1 MAKYCSWC
9 GEPLEPGARYCAECG
24 ARVLESVRVTG
35 KGDSDPMRGLDIVGG
50 NPIPASKTT
59 KLDLGTLEALKL
71 RDSLPGDDEPT
82 HAKPSLASASA
93 AHFGGAKTTS
103 LEIPEVVEAPEII
116 AVPEVGDACG
126 PAADRGAS
134 GAFEKVSNHDAEARS
149 AATEQAGPA
158 DAADSFNADEE
169 VETEASSKA
178 SEVDVTDATDASES
192 EEACKSEEA
201 LADEAIE
208 VAEDDEPSDA
218 LRAEVAGGEVD
229 AETLKD
235 DATAEG
241 VVHGES
247 GDASGEQ
254 PACGTDSERDHAE
267 GEVDAEADAA
277 KVAEADAA
285 DPAEADAA
293 EPAEADA
300 SKPAPSSEGPSD
312 AAPKPAAVFDF
323 DDEHEAV
330 PVIPREAQAAAAKP
344 GPISFDGTDT
354 LVLPSD
360 AQPKHFGLD
369 RPDLRE
375 RKRKRIFIA
384 LCCVIAVLVI
394 AACVL
399 AYVRFGGQAGQE
411 SCPATGPKRS
421 SRPRRPPPRK
431 ARNPETKADD
441 DAAKASAEAEALAR
455 EQSTPT
461 EEQIFQTLSSEYS
474 ALDGYSNRIVSCVDD
489 FNSWYIARDMNKRQA
504 SQATAE
510 KVKSDLEAAK
520 AEIENLKVSNSSP
533 YAADVANL
541 IELYDCQIGRITSLT
556 DAWAVSVQYEV
567 PSEHQDEILAA
578 LSANYVSGNNPY
590 LERYDELYPSSKPV
604 LK

>member
-116 AVPEVGDACG
+116 AVPEVGDDCG
-126 PAADRGAS
+126 PAADCGAS
-134 GAFEKVSNHDAEARS
+134 GTFENVSDHDAEARS
-149 AATEQAGPA
+149 AAAEQAGSA
-158 DAADSFNADEE
+158 DAADASDTDGGIA
-169 VETEASSKA
+169 TEASS
-178 SEVDVTDATDASES
+178 EVPEADAADVLDASEAIGTEGANES
-192 EEACKSEEA
+192 EEG
-201 LADEAIE
+201 LADEA
-208 VAEDDEPSDA
+208 VVSSKNDDLSGAFDVEA
-218 LRAEVAGGEVD
+218 AGGEANAETPKVD
-229 AETLKD
+229 A
-235 DATAEG
+235 AAED
-241 VVHGES
+241 VEPAEAD
-247 GDASGEQ
+247 DASGEQ
-254 PACGTDSERDHAE
+254 TARGADSERDDAE
-267 GEVDAEADAA
+267 GEVSAED
-277 KVAEADAA
+277 
-285 DPAEADAA
+285 DAA
-293 EPAEADA
+293 EPAETDADVD
-300 SKPAPSSEGPSD
+300 SSESVPSGEELSD
-312 AAPKPAAVFDF
+312 ATPKPAAVFDF

-399 AYVRFGGQAGQE
+399 AYVRFGGQAGQDASQQQPQTQQE
-411 SCPATGPKRS
+411 APAAS
-421 SRPRRPPPRK
+421 SEENEK
-431 ARNPETKADD
+431 PETKADG

-520 AEIENLKVSNSSP
+520 AEIENLKVSSNSS
-533 YAADVANL
+533 YAADAANL

-578 LSANYVSGNNPY
+578 LSANYVGGNNPY

>member
-93 AHFGGAKTTS
+93 AHFCGAKTTS

-134 GAFEKVSNHDAEARS
+134 GTFEKVSDHGAEACS
-149 AATEQAGPA
+149 AATEQAGSA
-158 DAADSFNADEE
+158 DAADSFDADEE
-169 VETEASSKA
+169 VETEASSGV
-178 SEVDVTDATDASES
+178 SEIDAADATDVSES
-192 EEACKSEEA
+192 EEARKSEEA

-218 LRAEVAGGEVD
+218 LLAEVAGGEAD

-235 DATAEG
+235 DAAAEG
-241 VVHGES
+241 VEHGES
-247 GDASGEQ
+247 DDASGEQ

-267 GEVDAEADAA
+267 GEVD
-277 KVAEADAA
+277 V
-285 DPAEADAA
+285 EADAA
-293 EPAEADA
+293 EPAEVDA
-300 SKPAPSSEGPSD
+300 SKPAPSGEGPSD

-384 LCCVIAVLVI
+384 LCCVIAILVI

-399 AYVRFGGQAGQE
+399 AYVRFGGQAGQDASQQQSQTQQE
-411 SCPATGPKRS
+411 APAAS
-421 SRPRRPPPRK
+421 SEENEK
-431 ARNPETKADD
+431 PETKAGD

-533 YAADVANL
+533 YAADAANL

-578 LSANYVSGNNPY
+578 LSANYVGGNNPY

>member
-71 RDSLPGDDEPT
+71 RDNLPGDDEPT

-116 AVPEVGDACG
+116 AVPEVGGACG
-126 PAADRGAS
+126 LAADRDAS
-134 GAFEKVSNHDAEARS
+134 GTFENVSDHDAEARS
-149 AATEQAGPA
+149 AATGQAGSV
-158 DAADSFNADEE
+158 DAADSFDADEE
-169 VETEASSKA
+169 VETEASSEA
-178 SEVDVTDATDASES
+178 SEVDAADATDASES

-235 DATAEG
+235 DAATEG
-241 VVHGES
+241 VEHGES
-247 GDASGEQ
+247 DDASGEQ
-254 PACGTDSERDHAE
+254 PACDTDSERDHVE
-267 GEVDAEADAA
+267 GEVD
-277 KVAEADAA
+277 
-285 DPAEADAA
+285 AEADAA

-300 SKPAPSSEGPSD
+300 SKPAPSSEEPSD
-312 AAPKPAAVFDF
+312 AAPKPVAVFDF

-369 RPDLRE
+369 RPDLKA

-399 AYVRFGGQAGQE
+399 AYVRFGGQAGQDASQQQPQTQQE
-411 SCPATGPKRS
+411 APAAS
-421 SRPRRPPPRK
+421 SEGGEK
-431 ARNPETKADD
+431 PETKAGDD
-441 DAAKASAEAEALAR
+441 VAKASAEAEALAR

-510 KVKSDLEAAK
+510 RVKSDLEAAK
-520 AEIENLKVSNSSP
+520 AEIENLKVSSSSP
-533 YAADVANL
+533 YAADAANL

-578 LSANYVSGNNPY
+578 LSANYVGGNNPY

>member
-126 PAADRGAS
+126 PAADCGAS
-134 GAFEKVSNHDAEARS
+134 GAFEKVSDHDAEARF
-149 AATEQAGPA
+149 AATEQAGSA
-158 DAADSFNADEE
+158 AAADSFDADEA
-169 VETEASSKA
+169 VETEASSEA
-178 SEVDVTDATDASES
+178 SEVDATDATDASES

-218 LRAEVAGGEVD
+218 LRAEVAGGEAD

-235 DATAEG
+235 DVLTEG
-241 VVHGES
+241 VEPAES

-285 DPAEADAA
+285 

-300 SKPAPSSEGPSD
+300 SKPAPSSEEPSD
-312 AAPKPAAVFDF
+312 ATPKPAAVFDF

-369 RPDLRE
+369 RPDLKE
-375 RKRKRIFIA
+375 RKRKRILIA

-399 AYVRFGGQAGQE
+399 AYVRFGGQSGQE
-411 SCPATGPKRS
+411 SAQQQVQTQQQTPAAS
-421 SRPRRPPPRK
+421 SEENEK
-431 ARNPETKADD
+431 PETKAGD

-533 YAADVANL
+533 YAADAANL

-578 LSANYVSGNNPY
+578 LSANYVGGNNPY

>member
-71 RDSLPGDDEPT
+71 RDNLPGDDEPA

-134 GAFEKVSNHDAEARS
+134 GAFEKVSDHDAEARS
-149 AATEQAGPA
+149 AATGQAGSA
-158 DAADSFNADEE
+158 DAADSFDADEE
-169 VETEASSKA
+169 VETEASSET
-178 SEVDVTDATDASES
+178 SEVDAADAIDAPES
-192 EEACKSEEA
+192 EEVCKSEEA
-201 LADEAIE
+201 LADEAIG

-218 LRAEVAGGEVD
+218 LRAEVAGGEAD
-229 AETLKD
+229 PETLKD
-235 DATAEG
+235 DAATEG
-241 VVHGES
+241 VEHGES
-247 GDASGEQ
+247 DDASGEQ

-267 GEVDAEADAA
+267 GEVDAEADA
-277 KVAEADAA
+277 
-285 DPAEADAA
+285 
-293 EPAEADA
+293 
-300 SKPAPSSEGPSD
+300 SKPAPSSEEPSD
-312 AAPKPAAVFDF
+312 ATPKPAAVFDF

-369 RPDLRE
+369 RPDLKA

-399 AYVRFGGQAGQE
+399 AYVRFGGQAGQDT
-411 SCPATGPKRS
+411 SQQQPQTQQQAPAAS
-421 SRPRRPPPRK
+421 SEENEK
-431 ARNPETKADD
+431 PETKAGD

-533 YAADVANL
+533 YAADAANL

-578 LSANYVSGNNPY
+578 LSANYVGGNNPY

>member
-59 KLDLGTLEALKL
+59 RLDLGTLEALKL
-71 RDSLPGDDEPT
+71 RDNLPGDDEPT

-116 AVPEVGDACG
+116 AVPKVGDACG

-134 GAFEKVSNHDAEARS
+134 GAFEKVSDHDAEARS
-149 AATEQAGPA
+149 AATGQAGSA
-158 DAADSFNADEE
+158 DAADSFDADEE
-169 VETEASSKA
+169 VEIEASSEA
-178 SEVDVTDATDASES
+178 SEVDAADATDAFES

-218 LRAEVAGGEVD
+218 LRAEAAGGEVD

-235 DATAEG
+235 DAATEG

-247 GDASGEQ
+247 DDASGEQ

-267 GEVDAEADAA
+267 GEVDVEADAA

-285 DPAEADAA
+285 
-293 EPAEADA
+293 EPVEADA
-300 SKPAPSSEGPSD
+300 SKPAPSSEEPSD
-312 AAPKPAAVFDF
+312 AVPKPAAVFDF

-384 LCCVIAVLVI
+384 LCCAIAVLVI

-399 AYVRFGGQAGQE
+399 AYVRFGGQASQDASQQQAQTQQE
-411 SCPATGPKRS
+411 APAAS
-421 SRPRRPPPRK
+421 SEEGEK
-431 ARNPETKADD
+431 SETKADD

-533 YAADVANL
+533 YAADAANL

-578 LSANYVSGNNPY
+578 LSANYVGGNNPY

>member
-71 RDSLPGDDEPT
+71 RDNLPGDDEPT

-116 AVPEVGDACG
+116 AVPEVGDACE
-126 PAADRGAS
+126 PSADCGAS
-134 GAFEKVSNHDAEARS
+134 GAFEKVSDYDAEARS
-149 AATEQAGPA
+149 AATEQAGSA
-158 DAADSFNADEE
+158 DAADSFDADEE
-169 VETEASSKA
+169 VETEASSEA
-178 SEVDVTDATDASES
+178 SEVDAVDATDASES
-192 EEACKSEEA
+192 EEACESEEA

-208 VAEDDEPSDA
+208 VAEDAEPSDA
-218 LRAEVAGGEVD
+218 LRTEVAGGEAD

-235 DATAEG
+235 DAAAEG
-241 VVHGES
+241 IEHGES
-247 GDASGEQ
+247 DDASGEQ

-277 KVAEADAA
+277 
-285 DPAEADAA
+285 

-300 SKPAPSSEGPSD
+300 SKPAPSSEEPSD

-344 GPISFDGTDT
+344 GTISFDGTDT

-411 SCPATGPKRS
+411 SAQQQVQTQQQAPAAS
-421 SRPRRPPPRK
+421 SEEGEK
-431 ARNPETKADD
+431 PETKAGDD
-441 DAAKASAEAEALAR
+441 VAKASAEAEALAR

-520 AEIENLKVSNSSP
+520 AEIENLKVSSNSP
-533 YAADVANL
+533 YAADAANL

-578 LSANYVSGNNPY
+578 LSANYVGGNNPY

>member
-35 KGDSDPMRGLDIVGG
+35 KGDGDPMRGLDIVGG

-134 GAFEKVSNHDAEARS
+134 GAFEKVSDHDAEARS
-149 AATEQAGPA
+149 AATEQAGSA
-158 DAADSFNADEE
+158 DAADSFDADEE
-169 VETEASSKA
+169 VETEASSEA
-178 SEVDVTDATDASES
+178 SEVDAADATDASES

-201 LADEAIE
+201 LVDEAIE

-218 LRAEVAGGEVD
+218 LRAEAAGGEAD

-235 DATAEG
+235 DAATEG

-247 GDASGEQ
+247 DDASGEQ

-277 KVAEADAA
+277 KV
-285 DPAEADAA
+285 AEADAA

-384 LCCVIAVLVI
+384 LCCVIAALVI

-399 AYVRFGGQAGQE
+399 AYVRFGGQASQDTSQQQAQTHQE
-411 SCPATGPKRS
+411 TPAAS
-421 SRPRRPPPRK
+421 SEEGEK
-431 ARNPETKADD
+431 PETKAGD

-455 EQSTPT
+455 EKSTPT

-533 YAADVANL
+533 YATDAANL

-578 LSANYVSGNNPY
+578 LSANYVGGNNPY

>member
-71 RDSLPGDDEPT
+71 RDNLPGDDEPT

-134 GAFEKVSNHDAEARS
+134 GASENVSDHDAEARS
-149 AATEQAGPA
+149 AATGQAGSA

-169 VETEASSKA
+169 VETEASFEA
-178 SEVDVTDATDASES
+178 SEVDAADATDASES

-218 LRAEVAGGEVD
+218 LRAEVAGGEAD

-235 DATAEG
+235 DALTEG
-241 VVHGES
+241 VEHGES
-247 GDASGEQ
+247 DDASGEQ

-277 KVAEADAA
+277 KVAEADAT
-285 DPAEADAA
+285 

-300 SKPAPSSEGPSD
+300 SKPAPSSEEPSD

-330 PVIPREAQAAAAKP
+330 PVIPRDAQAAAAKP

-369 RPDLRE
+369 RPDLKE

-399 AYVRFGGQAGQE
+399 AYVRFGGQAGQNASQQQSQTLHE
-411 SCPATGPKRS
+411 APAAS
-421 SRPRRPPPRK
+421 SSEENEK
-431 ARNPETKADD
+431 PETKADD

-474 ALDGYSNRIVSCVDD
+474 ALDDYSNRIVSCVDD

-533 YAADVANL
+533 YAADAANL

-578 LSANYVSGNNPY
+578 LSANYVGGNNPY

>member
-35 KGDSDPMRGLDIVGG
+35 KGDGDPMRGLDIVGG

-134 GAFEKVSNHDAEARS
+134 GAFEKVSDHDAEARS
-149 AATEQAGPA
+149 AATEQAGSA
-158 DAADSFNADEE
+158 DAADSFDADEE
-169 VETEASSKA
+169 VETEASSEA
-178 SEVDVTDATDASES
+178 SEVDAADATDASES

-201 LADEAIE
+201 LVDEAIE

-218 LRAEVAGGEVD
+218 LRAEAAGGEAD

-235 DATAEG
+235 DAATEG

-247 GDASGEQ
+247 DDASGEQ

-277 KVAEADAA
+277 KV
-285 DPAEADAA
+285 AEADAA

-399 AYVRFGGQAGQE
+399 AYVRFGGQASQDTSQQQAQTHQE
-411 SCPATGPKRS
+411 TPAAS
-421 SRPRRPPPRK
+421 SEEGEK
-431 ARNPETKADD
+431 PETKAGD

-455 EQSTPT
+455 EKSTPT

-533 YAADVANL
+533 YATDAANL

-578 LSANYVSGNNPY
+578 LSANYVGGNNPY

>member
-71 RDSLPGDDEPT
+71 RDNLPGDDEPA
-82 HAKPSLASASA
+82 HAKPSLASAPA
-93 AHFGGAKTTS
+93 AHFDGAKTTS

-116 AVPEVGDACG
+116 AVPEVGDVCG

-134 GAFEKVSNHDAEARS
+134 GAFEKVSDHDAEARF
-149 AATEQAGPA
+149 AATEQAGSA
-158 DAADSFNADEE
+158 DAADSFDADEE
-169 VETEASSKA
+169 VETEASSEA
-178 SEVDVTDATDASES
+178 SEVDAADATDASES

-218 LRAEVAGGEVD
+218 LRAEVAGGEAD

-235 DATAEG
+235 DAATEG

-247 GDASGEQ
+247 DDASGEQ

-277 KVAEADAA
+277 
-285 DPAEADAA
+285 
-293 EPAEADA
+293 EPVDADA
-300 SKPAPSSEGPSD
+300 SKPAPSSEEPSD

-369 RPDLRE
+369 RPDLKA

-399 AYVRFGGQAGQE
+399 AYVRFGGQAGQDASQQQSQTQQE
-411 SCPATGPKRS
+411 APAAS
-421 SRPRRPPPRK
+421 SEEGEK
-431 ARNPETKADD
+431 SETKADD

-455 EQSTPT
+455 EQSTPS

-520 AEIENLKVSNSSP
+520 AEIESLKVSHSSP
-533 YAADVANL
+533 YAADAANL

-578 LSANYVSGNNPY
+578 LSANYVGGNNPY

>member
-82 HAKPSLASASA
+82 HAKPGLASASA

-116 AVPEVGDACG
+116 AVSEVGDACG

-134 GAFEKVSNHDAEARS
+134 GAFEKVSDHDAEARS
-149 AATEQAGPA
+149 AATEQAGSA
-158 DAADSFNADEE
+158 DAADSFDADEE
-169 VETEASSKA
+169 VETEASSGV
-178 SEVDVTDATDASES
+178 SEVDAADATDASES

-208 VAEDDEPSDA
+208 VAEDDEPLDA
-218 LRAEVAGGEVD
+218 LRAEVAGGEAD

-235 DATAEG
+235 DAAAEG
-241 VVHGES
+241 VEHGES
-247 GDASGEQ
+247 DDASGEQ

-285 DPAEADAA
+285 

-300 SKPAPSSEGPSD
+300 SKPAPSSEEPSD

-369 RPDLRE
+369 RPDLKE
-375 RKRKRIFIA
+375 RKRKRIFIV

-399 AYVRFGGQAGQE
+399 AYVRFGGQAGQNASQQQSQTLHE
-411 SCPATGPKRS
+411 APAAS
-421 SRPRRPPPRK
+421 SSEENEK
-431 ARNPETKADD
+431 PETKADD

-533 YAADVANL
+533 YAADAANL

-578 LSANYVSGNNPY
+578 LSANYVGGNNPY

>member
-9 GEPLEPGARYCAECG
+9 GEPLEPGARDCAECG

-71 RDSLPGDDEPT
+71 RDNLPGDDEPT

-134 GAFEKVSNHDAEARS
+134 GAFEKVSDHDAEARS
-149 AATEQAGPA
+149 AATEQAGSA
-158 DAADSFNADEE
+158 DAADSFDADEE
-169 VETEASSKA
+169 VETEASFEA
-178 SEVDVTDATDASES
+178 SEVDAADAIDASEP

-235 DATAEG
+235 DAATEG
-241 VVHGES
+241 VEHGES
-247 GDASGEQ
+247 DDASGEQ

-285 DPAEADAA
+285 

-300 SKPAPSSEGPSD
+300 SKPAPSSEEPSD
-312 AAPKPAAVFDF
+312 ATPKPVAVFDF

-375 RKRKRIFIA
+375 RKRKRILIA

-411 SCPATGPKRS
+411 NAQQQVQTQQQAPAAS
-421 SRPRRPPPRK
+421 SEENEKPEAK
-431 ARNPETKADD
+431 AGD

-533 YAADVANL
+533 YAADAANL

-578 LSANYVSGNNPY
+578 LSANYVGGNNPY

>member
-71 RDSLPGDDEPT
+71 RDNLPGDDEPT

-134 GAFEKVSNHDAEARS
+134 GAFEKVNDHDAEARS
-149 AATEQAGPA
+149 AATGQAGSA
-158 DAADSFNADEE
+158 DAADSFDADEE
-169 VETEASSKA
+169 VGTEASFEA
-178 SEVDVTDATDASES
+178 SEVDAADATDASES
-192 EEACKSEEA
+192 EEVCKSEEA

-218 LRAEVAGGEVD
+218 LRAEVAGGEAD
-229 AETLKD
+229 TETLKD
-235 DATAEG
+235 DAAVEG
-241 VVHGES
+241 VEHGES
-247 GDASGEQ
+247 DDASGEQ
-254 PACGTDSERDHAE
+254 PACGTDSERDYTE

-277 KVAEADAA
+277 KV
-285 DPAEADAA
+285 AEADAA

-300 SKPAPSSEGPSD
+300 SKPAPSSEEPSD

-399 AYVRFGGQAGQE
+399 AYVRFGGQAGQDAFQQQSQTQQE
-411 SCPATGPKRS
+411 APAAS
-421 SRPRRPPPRK
+421 SEENEK
-431 ARNPETKADD
+431 PETKAGD
-441 DAAKASAEAEALAR
+441 DAANASAGAEALAR

-520 AEIENLKVSNSSP
+520 AEIESLKVSSNSP
-533 YAADVANL
+533 YAADAANL

-578 LSANYVSGNNPY
+578 LSANYVGGNNPY

>member
-71 RDSLPGDDEPT
+71 RDSLPGDNEPT

-116 AVPEVGDACG
+116 AVPEVGDVCG

-134 GAFEKVSNHDAEARS
+134 GAFEKVSDHDAEARF
-149 AATEQAGPA
+149 AATEQSGSA
-158 DAADSFNADEE
+158 DAADSFDADEG
-169 VETEASSKA
+169 VETEASSEVP
-178 SEVDVTDATDASES
+178 EVDATDATDASES
-192 EEACKSEEA
+192 EEACESEEA
-201 LADEAIE
+201 FADEAIE

-218 LRAEVAGGEVD
+218 LRVEVAGGEAD

-235 DATAEG
+235 DAAAEG
-241 VVHGES
+241 VVHGELD
-247 GDASGEQ
+247 DASGEQ

-267 GEVDAEADAA
+267 GEVDVEADAA
-277 KVAEADAA
+277 KV
-285 DPAEADAA
+285 AEADAA

-300 SKPAPSSEGPSD
+300 SKPAPSSEEPSD

-369 RPDLRE
+369 RPDLKE
-375 RKRKRIFIA
+375 RKRKRIFIV

-399 AYVRFGGQAGQE
+399 AYVRFGGQAGQNASQQQSQTLHE
-411 SCPATGPKRS
+411 APAAS
-421 SRPRRPPPRK
+421 SSEENEK
-431 ARNPETKADD
+431 PETKADD
-441 DAAKASAEAEALAR
+441 DAAKASAEAEALA
-455 EQSTPT
+455 TPT

-474 ALDGYSNRIVSCVDD
+474 ALDDYSNRIVSCVDD

-533 YAADVANL
+533 YAADAANL

-578 LSANYVSGNNPY
+578 LSANYVGGNNPY

>member
-134 GAFEKVSNHDAEARS
+134 GAFENVSDYDAEARS
-149 AATEQAGPA
+149 AATGQAGSA
-158 DAADSFNADEE
+158 DAADSFDADEE
-169 VETEASSKA
+169 VEAEASSEVP
-178 SEVDVTDATDASES
+178 EVDATDATDASEF

-218 LRAEVAGGEVD
+218 LLAEVAGGEAD

-235 DATAEG
+235 DAAAEG
-241 VVHGES
+241 VEHGES
-247 GDASGEQ
+247 DDASGEQ
-254 PACGTDSERDHAE
+254 PACGTDSECDYTE

-277 KVAEADAA
+277 
-285 DPAEADAA
+285 
-293 EPAEADA
+293 EPAEVDA
-300 SKPAPSSEGPSD
+300 SKPAPSGEGPSD

-399 AYVRFGGQAGQE
+399 AYVRFGGQSGQE
-411 SCPATGPKRS
+411 SAQQQVQTQQQTPAAS
-421 SRPRRPPPRK
+421 SEENEK
-431 ARNPETKADD
+431 PETKAGD

-520 AEIENLKVSNSSP
+520 AEIENLKVSSSSP
-533 YAADVANL
+533 YAADAANL

-567 PSEHQDEILAA
+567 PSEHQDEILTA
-578 LSANYVSGNNPY
+578 LSANYVGGNNPY

>member
-35 KGDSDPMRGLDIVGG
+35 KGDSDSMRGLDIVGG

-71 RDSLPGDDEPT
+71 RDNLPGDDEPT

-134 GAFEKVSNHDAEARS
+134 GAFENVSDHDAEARS
-149 AATEQAGPA
+149 AATEQAGSA
-158 DAADSFNADEE
+158 DAADSFDADEE
-169 VETEASSKA
+169 VEIEASSEA
-178 SEVDVTDATDASES
+178 SEVDAADATDASES

-208 VAEDDEPSDA
+208 VAEDNEPSDA
-218 LRAEVAGGEVD
+218 LLAEVAGGEAD

-235 DATAEG
+235 DALTEG
-241 VVHGES
+241 VEHGES
-247 GDASGEQ
+247 DDASGEQ

-277 KVAEADAA
+277 
-285 DPAEADAA
+285 

-300 SKPAPSSEGPSD
+300 SKPAPSSKEPSD

-369 RPDLRE
+369 RPDLKA

-399 AYVRFGGQAGQE
+399 AYVRFGGQAGQDA
-411 SCPATGPKRS
+411 SQQQPQTQQQAPAAS
-421 SRPRRPPPRK
+421 SEENEK
-431 ARNPETKADD
+431 PETKAGD

-533 YAADVANL
+533 YAADAANL

-578 LSANYVSGNNPY
+578 LSANYVGGNNPY

>member
-71 RDSLPGDDEPT
+71 RDSLPGDDEPA
-82 HAKPSLASASA
+82 HAKPSLVSASA

-134 GAFEKVSNHDAEARS
+134 GAFEKVSDHDAEARS
-149 AATEQAGPA
+149 EATEQAGSA
-158 DAADSFNADEE
+158 DAADSFDADEE
-169 VETEASSKA
+169 VEAEASSEA
-178 SEVDVTDATDASES
+178 SEVDAADATDASES

-201 LADEAIE
+201 LVDEAIE

-218 LRAEVAGGEVD
+218 LRAEAVGGEVD

-235 DATAEG
+235 DAATEG

-247 GDASGEQ
+247 DDASGEQ

-267 GEVDAEADAA
+267 GEVD
-277 KVAEADAA
+277 
-285 DPAEADAA
+285 AEADAA

-330 PVIPREAQAAAAKP
+330 PVIPRDAQAAAAKP

-394 AACVL
+394 VACVL
-399 AYVRFGGQAGQE
+399 AYVRFGGQAGQDASQWQSQTQQE
-411 SCPATGPKRS
+411 APAAS
-421 SRPRRPPPRK
+421 SEEGDK
-431 ARNPETKADD
+431 SETKADD

-455 EQSTPT
+455 EKSTPT

-520 AEIENLKVSNSSP
+520 AEIENLKVSNGSP
-533 YAADVANL
+533 YATDAANL

>member
-71 RDSLPGDDEPT
+71 RDNLPGDDEPT

-116 AVPEVGDACG
+116 AVPEVGGACG
-126 PAADRGAS
+126 LAADRDAS
-134 GAFEKVSNHDAEARS
+134 GTFENVSDHDAEARS
-149 AATEQAGPA
+149 AATGQAGSV
-158 DAADSFNADEE
+158 DAADSFDADEE
-169 VETEASSKA
+169 VETEASSEA
-178 SEVDVTDATDASES
+178 SEVDATDATDVSES

-235 DATAEG
+235 DALAEG
-241 VVHGES
+241 VEHGES
-247 GDASGEQ
+247 DDASGEQ

-277 KVAEADAA
+277 
-285 DPAEADAA
+285 

-300 SKPAPSSEGPSD
+300 SKPAPSSEEPSD
-312 AAPKPAAVFDF
+312 AAPKPVAVFDF

-384 LCCVIAVLVI
+384 LCCVIAILVI

-399 AYVRFGGQAGQE
+399 AYVRFGGQAGQDASQQQPQTQQE
-411 SCPATGPKRS
+411 APAAS
-421 SRPRRPPPRK
+421 SEEGEK
-431 ARNPETKADD
+431 PETKAGD

-520 AEIENLKVSNSSP
+520 AEIESLKVSNSSP
-533 YAADVANL
+533 YATDAANL

-578 LSANYVSGNNPY
+578 LSANYVGGNNPY

>member
-82 HAKPSLASASA
+82 QAKPNAASA
-93 AHFGGAKTTS
+93 AAVHFGGAKTTS

-126 PAADRGAS
+126 LTADRGAS
-134 GAFEKVSNHDAEARS
+134 DAFKGVSVHGAEAHS
-149 AATEQAGPA
+149 AAAEQAGSA
-158 DAADSFNADEE
+158 DAADASSSDEE
-169 VETEASSKA
+169 VEIEASSEA
-178 SEVDVTDATDASES
+178 LENDAADATCASES
-192 EEACKSEEA
+192 EGACKSEEV
-201 LADEAIE
+201 LAAEAIE
-208 VAEDDEPSDA
+208 AAEGDEPSDA
-218 LRAEVAGGEVD
+218 GDAEAAGGEVG
-229 AETLKD
+229 AETPS
-235 DATAEG
+235 DAAAEG
-241 VVHGES
+241 
-247 GDASGEQ
+247 
-254 PACGTDSERDHAE
+254 
-267 GEVDAEADAA
+267 
-277 KVAEADAA
+277 
-285 DPAEADAA
+285 A
-293 EPAEADA
+293 EPAESDDA
-300 SKPAPSSEGPSD
+300 SGAQPACDADSECDDAEAEAEAEASESAPSGEEPSN

-369 RPDLRE
+369 RPDLQE

-399 AYVRFGGQAGQE
+399 AYVRFGGQTGQE
-411 SCPATGPKRS
+411 GAQQQPQAQQQAPAAS
-421 SRPRRPPPRK
+421 SEESEK
-431 ARNPETKADD
+431 LEAKADD
-441 DAAKASAEAEALAR
+441 EAAKASAEAEALAR
-455 EQSTPT
+455 EQSAPT

-520 AEIENLKVSNSSP
+520 AEIESLKISNSSP
-533 YAADVANL
+533 YATDAANL

-578 LSANYVSGNNPY
+578 LSANYVGGNNPY

>member
-71 RDSLPGDDEPT
+71 RDNLPGDDEPT

-134 GAFEKVSNHDAEARS
+134 GAFEKVSDHDAEARF
-149 AATEQAGPA
+149 AATEQAGSA
-158 DAADSFNADEE
+158 DAADSFDADEE
-169 VETEASSKA
+169 VEIEASSEA
-178 SEVDVTDATDASES
+178 SEVDAADATDASES

-201 LADEAIE
+201 LVDEAIE

-218 LRAEVAGGEVD
+218 LRVEVAGGEAD

-235 DATAEG
+235 DAAAEG
-241 VVHGES
+241 VEHGES
-247 GDASGEQ
+247 DDASGEQ

-285 DPAEADAA
+285 

-300 SKPAPSSEGPSD
+300 SKPAPSSGGPSD

-330 PVIPREAQAAAAKP
+330 PVIPRETQAAAAKP

-354 LVLPSD
+354 LVMPSD

-375 RKRKRIFIA
+375 RKRKRILIA
-384 LCCVIAVLVI
+384 LCCVIAILVI

-399 AYVRFGGQAGQE
+399 AYVRFGGQAGQDA
-411 SCPATGPKRS
+411 SQQQAQTQQQAPAAS
-421 SRPRRPPPRK
+421 SEENEK
-431 ARNPETKADD
+431 PETKAGD

-533 YAADVANL
+533 YAADAANL

-578 LSANYVSGNNPY
+578 LSANYVGGNNPY

>member
-82 HAKPSLASASA
+82 QVKLSAASAAA

-126 PAADRGAS
+126 LAADCGVS
-134 GAFEKVSNHDAEARS
+134 GAFKGVSAHGTEVHS
-149 AATEQAGPA
+149 AAAEQAGSA
-158 DAADSFNADEE
+158 DAVDASEADEE
-169 VETEASSKA
+169 VETEASSEA
-178 SEVDVTDATDASES
+178 LENDAADATDASEP

-201 LADEAIE
+201 LAAEAIE
-208 VAEDDEPSDA
+208 AAEGDEPSDA
-218 LRAEVAGGEVD
+218 GDAEAAGGEAG
-229 AETLKD
+229 AETPKG
-235 DATAEG
+235 DAAAEG
-241 VVHGES
+241 AES
-247 GDASGEQ
+247 AESDDASGGQ
-254 PACGTDSERDHAE
+254 PARGTDSERDDAE
-267 GEVDAEADAA
+267 GEANSEADGAKLAEAEA
-277 KVAEADAA
+277 KAD
-285 DPAEADAA
+285 
-293 EPAEADA
+293 ADA
-300 SKPAPSSEGPSD
+300 SESAPAGEEPSN

-369 RPDLRE
+369 RPDLQE

-399 AYVRFGGQAGQE
+399 AYVRFGGQTGQE
-411 SCPATGPKRS
+411 GAQQQPQAQQQAPAAS
-421 SRPRRPPPRK
+421 SEESEK
-431 ARNPETKADD
+431 PEAKADD
-441 DAAKASAEAEALAR
+441 EAAKASAEAEALAR

-520 AEIENLKVSNSSP
+520 AEIESLKISNSSP
-533 YAADVANL
+533 YATDAANL

-578 LSANYVSGNNPY
+578 LSANYVGGNNPY

>member
-71 RDSLPGDDEPT
+71 RDNLPGDDEPT

-134 GAFEKVSNHDAEARS
+134 GAFEKASDHDAEARS
-149 AATEQAGPA
+149 AATEQAGSA
-158 DAADSFNADEE
+158 DAADSFDADEE
-169 VETEASSKA
+169 VETEASFEA
-178 SEVDVTDATDASES
+178 SEVDAADATDVSEF

-201 LADEAIE
+201 LADETIE

-218 LRAEVAGGEVD
+218 LWAEVAGGEAD

-235 DATAEG
+235 DAAAEG
-241 VVHGES
+241 VEHGES
-247 GDASGEQ
+247 DDASGEQ

-267 GEVDAEADAA
+267 GEVDAEADAT
-277 KVAEADAA
+277 KV
-285 DPAEADAA
+285 AEADAA

-300 SKPAPSSEGPSD
+300 SKPAPSSEEPSD

-330 PVIPREAQAAAAKP
+330 PVIPRDAQAAAAKP

-399 AYVRFGGQAGQE
+399 AYVRFGGQAGQDASQQQSQTQQE
-411 SCPATGPKRS
+411 APAAS
-421 SRPRRPPPRK
+421 SEENEK
-431 ARNPETKADD
+431 PETKAGD
-441 DAAKASAEAEALAR
+441 DAAKASAEALAR

-461 EEQIFQTLSSEYS
+461 EEQISQTLSSEYS

-489 FNSWYIARDMNKRQA
+489 FNSWYIARDMSKRQA

-533 YAADVANL
+533 YAADAANL

-578 LSANYVSGNNPY
+578 LSANYVGGNNPY

>member
-71 RDSLPGDDEPT
+71 RDNLPGDDEPT

-126 PAADRGAS
+126 PAADRDAS
-134 GAFEKVSNHDAEARS
+134 GAFENVGDYDAEARS
-149 AATEQAGPA
+149 AATEQAGSA
-158 DAADSFNADEE
+158 DAADSFDANEA
-169 VETEASSKA
+169 VETEASSEA
-178 SEVDVTDATDASES
+178 SEVDATDASES

-235 DATAEG
+235 DAATEG
-241 VVHGES
+241 VEHGES
-247 GDASGEQ
+247 DDASGEQ

-277 KVAEADAA
+277 
-285 DPAEADAA
+285 

-300 SKPAPSSEGPSD
+300 SKPAPSSEEPSD
-312 AAPKPAAVFDF
+312 AAPKPVAVFDF

-399 AYVRFGGQAGQE
+399 VYVRFGGQAGQDASQQQPQTQQE
-411 SCPATGPKRS
+411 APAAS
-421 SRPRRPPPRK
+421 SEEGEK
-431 ARNPETKADD
+431 PETKADD

-520 AEIENLKVSNSSP
+520 AEIENLKVSSSSP
-533 YAADVANL
+533 YAADAANL

-578 LSANYVSGNNPY
+578 LSANYVGGNNPY

>member
-35 KGDSDPMRGLDIVGG
+35 KGDSDPMRGFDIVGG

-82 HAKPSLASASA
+82 QVKPSAASAAA

-126 PAADRGAS
+126 LAADRGAS
-134 GAFEKVSNHDAEARS
+134 GAFKGASAHGAEAHS
-149 AATEQAGPA
+149 AAAEQTGSADVA
-158 DAADSFNADEE
+158 DASDADEE
-169 VETEASSKA
+169 VETGASSEA
-178 SEVDVTDATDASES
+178 LENDAADATDASEP
-192 EEACKSEEA
+192 EGACKSEEA
-201 LADEAIE
+201 LAAEAIE
-208 VAEDDEPSDA
+208 AAEGDEPSDA
-218 LRAEVAGGEVD
+218 GDAEAAGGEAN
-229 AETLKD
+229 AETPKG
-235 DATAEG
+235 DAAAEG
-241 VVHGES
+241 AEPAES
-247 GDASGEQ
+247 DDASGGQ
-254 PACGTDSERDHAE
+254 PARGTDSECDDAE
-267 GEVDAEADAA
+267 GEAGAEADGA
-277 KVAEADAA
+277 KLAEVDADA
-285 DPAEADAA
+285 D
-293 EPAEADA
+293 ADA
-300 SKPAPSSEGPSD
+300 SESAPSSEEPSN
-312 AAPKPAAVFDF
+312 AVPKPAAVFDF

-330 PVIPREAQAAAAKP
+330 PVIPREAQAATAKP

-369 RPDLRE
+369 RPDLQE

-411 SCPATGPKRS
+411 GAQQQSQAQQQAPTAS
-421 SRPRRPPPRK
+421 SEESEK
-431 ARNPETKADD
+431 PEAKADD
-441 DAAKASAEAEALAR
+441 EAAKASAEAEALAR

-520 AEIENLKVSNSSP
+520 AEIESLKISNSSP
-533 YAADVANL
+533 YATDAANL

-578 LSANYVSGNNPY
+578 LSANYVGGNNPY
-590 LERYDELYPSSKPV
+590 LERYDELYPSSKPI

>member
-134 GAFEKVSNHDAEARS
+134 GAFEKVSDHDAEARF
-149 AATEQAGPA
+149 AATEQAGSA
-158 DAADSFNADEE
+158 DAADSFDADEE
-169 VETEASSKA
+169 VETEASSGA
-178 SEVDVTDATDASES
+178 SEVDAADATDASEF

-208 VAEDDEPSDA
+208 VAEDDEPSDT
-218 LRAEVAGGEVD
+218 LRAEVAGGEAD

-235 DATAEG
+235 DALNEG
-241 VVHGES
+241 VEHGES
-247 GDASGEQ
+247 DDASGEQ
-254 PACGTDSERDHAE
+254 PACGTDSERDHTE
-267 GEVDAEADAA
+267 GEVD
-277 KVAEADAA
+277 V
-285 DPAEADAA
+285 EADAA

-300 SKPAPSSEGPSD
+300 SKPASSSEEPSD
-312 AAPKPAAVFDF
+312 AAPKPVAVFDF

-369 RPDLRE
+369 RPDLKA

-399 AYVRFGGQAGQE
+399 AYVRFGGQAGQGASQQQSQTQQE
-411 SCPATGPKRS
+411 APAAS
-421 SRPRRPPPRK
+421 SDEGEK
-431 ARNPETKADD
+431 PETKAGD

-520 AEIENLKVSNSSP
+520 AEIENLKVSSNSP
-533 YAADVANL
+533 YAADAANL

-578 LSANYVSGNNPY
+578 LSANYVGGNNPY

>member
-71 RDSLPGDDEPT
+71 RDNLPGDDEPT

-134 GAFEKVSNHDAEARS
+134 GAFEKVSDHDAEARS
-149 AATEQAGPA
+149 AATEQAGSA
-158 DAADSFNADEE
+158 DAADSFDADEE
-169 VETEASSKA
+169 VETEASFEA
-178 SEVDVTDATDASES
+178 SEVDAADATDASES
-192 EEACKSEEA
+192 EEACESEEA

-208 VAEDDEPSDA
+208 VAEDGEPSDA
-218 LRAEVAGGEVD
+218 LRAEVAGGEAD

-235 DATAEG
+235 DAATEG
-241 VVHGES
+241 VEHGES
-247 GDASGEQ
+247 DDASGEQ
-254 PACGTDSERDHAE
+254 PACGIDSERDHAE

-285 DPAEADAA
+285 

-300 SKPAPSSEGPSD
+300 SKSAPSSEEPSD

-375 RKRKRIFIA
+375 RKRKRIFIT

-399 AYVRFGGQAGQE
+399 AYVRFGGQSGQE
-411 SCPATGPKRS
+411 SAQQQVQTQQEAPAAS
-421 SRPRRPPPRK
+421 SEENEK
-431 ARNPETKADD
+431 PETKAGD
-441 DAAKASAEAEALAR
+441 DAAKASAEALAR

-474 ALDGYSNRIVSCVDD
+474 VLDGYSNRIVSCVDD
-489 FNSWYIARDMNKRQA
+489 FNSWYIARDMSKRQA

-533 YAADVANL
+533 YAADAANL

-578 LSANYVSGNNPY
+578 LSANYVGGNNPY

>member
-71 RDSLPGDDEPT
+71 RDNLPGDDEPT
-82 HAKPSLASASA
+82 HAEPSLASASA

-116 AVPEVGDACG
+116 AVPEVGDVCG

-134 GAFEKVSNHDAEARS
+134 GAFEKVSDHDAEACS
-149 AATEQAGPA
+149 AATEQAGSA
-158 DAADSFNADEE
+158 DAADSFDADEE
-169 VETEASSKA
+169 VETEASSGV
-178 SEVDVTDATDASES
+178 SEIDVTDATDASES

-201 LADEAIE
+201 LVDEAIE

-218 LRAEVAGGEVD
+218 LRAEAAGGEAD

-235 DATAEG
+235 DAAAEG
-241 VVHGES
+241 VEHGES
-247 GDASGEQ
+247 DDASGEQ

-277 KVAEADAA
+277 KVAEADA
-285 DPAEADAA
+285 
-293 EPAEADA
+293 
-300 SKPAPSSEGPSD
+300 SKPAPSSEEPSD
-312 AAPKPAAVFDF
+312 ATPKPAAVFDF

-369 RPDLRE
+369 RPDLKE

-399 AYVRFGGQAGQE
+399 AYVRFGGQAGQDASQQQSQTQQE
-411 SCPATGPKRS
+411 APAAS
-421 SRPRRPPPRK
+421 SEENEK
-431 ARNPETKADD
+431 PETKAGD

-455 EQSTPT
+455 EQSTPS

-504 SQATAE
+504 SRATAE

-533 YAADVANL
+533 YAADAANL

-578 LSANYVSGNNPY
+578 LSANYVGGNNPY

>member
-82 HAKPSLASASA
+82 QAKPSAASAAA

-126 PAADRGAS
+126 FTADRDAS
-134 GAFEKVSNHDAEARS
+134 DAFKGVSAYGAEAHF
-149 AATEQAGPA
+149 AAAEQAGSA
-158 DAADSFNADEE
+158 DAADASDADEE
-169 VETEASSKA
+169 VETGASSEA
-178 SEVDVTDATDASES
+178 LENDAADATCASES
-192 EEACKSEEA
+192 EEACKSEET
-201 LADEAIE
+201 LAAEAIE
-208 VAEDDEPSDA
+208 AAEGDEPSDA
-218 LRAEVAGGEVD
+218 GDAEAAGGEAG
-229 AETLKD
+229 AETPKG
-235 DATAEG
+235 DAAAEDTEPAG
-241 VVHGES
+241 S
-247 GDASGEQ
+247 DDASGEQ
-254 PACGTDSERDHAE
+254 PARGTDSECDDAE
-267 GEVDAEADAA
+267 GEAGAEADGAKLAEAEADA
-277 KVAEADAA
+277 
-285 DPAEADAA
+285 
-293 EPAEADA
+293 DA
-300 SKPAPSSEGPSD
+300 SESAPSGEEPSN

-369 RPDLRE
+369 RPDLQE

-411 SCPATGPKRS
+411 GAQQQSQAQQQAPAAS
-421 SRPRRPPPRK
+421 SEESEK
-431 ARNPETKADD
+431 PEAKADD
-441 DAAKASAEAEALAR
+441 EAAKASAEAEALAR
-455 EQSTPT
+455 EQSAPT

-520 AEIENLKVSNSSP
+520 AEIESLKISNSSP
-533 YAADVANL
+533 YASDAANL

-578 LSANYVSGNNPY
+578 LSANYVGGNNPY

>member
-116 AVPEVGDACG
+116 AVPEVGDVCG

-134 GAFEKVSNHDAEARS
+134 GAFEKVSDHDAEARS
-149 AATEQAGPA
+149 AATGQAGSA

-169 VETEASSKA
+169 VETEASFGV
-178 SEVDVTDATDASES
+178 SEIDAADATDASES
-192 EEACKSEEA
+192 EEARKSEEA

-208 VAEDDEPSDA
+208 VAEDAEPSDA
-218 LRAEVAGGEVD
+218 LRAEVAGGEAD

-235 DATAEG
+235 DALTEG
-241 VVHGES
+241 VEHGES
-247 GDASGEQ
+247 DDASGEQ

-277 KVAEADAA
+277 
-285 DPAEADAA
+285 

-300 SKPAPSSEGPSD
+300 SKPAPSSKEPSD

-384 LCCVIAVLVI
+384 LCCLIAVLVI

-399 AYVRFGGQAGQE
+399 AYVRFGGQAGQDASQQQPQTQQE
-411 SCPATGPKRS
+411 APAAS
-421 SRPRRPPPRK
+421 SEENEK
-431 ARNPETKADD
+431 PETKAGD

-533 YAADVANL
+533 YAADAANL

-578 LSANYVSGNNPY
+578 LSANYVGGNNPY

>member
-134 GAFEKVSNHDAEARS
+134 GAFEKVSDHDAEARF
-149 AATEQAGPA
+149 AATEQAGSA
-158 DAADSFNADEE
+158 DAADSFDADEE
-169 VETEASSKA
+169 VETEASFEA
-178 SEVDVTDATDASES
+178 SEVDAADATDASES

-201 LADEAIE
+201 LVDEAIE

-218 LRAEVAGGEVD
+218 LRVEVAGGEAD

-235 DATAEG
+235 DAAAEG
-241 VVHGES
+241 VEHGES
-247 GDASGEQ
+247 DDASGEQ

-267 GEVDAEADAA
+267 GEVD
-277 KVAEADAA
+277 V
-285 DPAEADAA
+285 EADAA
-293 EPAEADA
+293 EPAEVDA
-300 SKPAPSSEGPSD
+300 SKPAPSSEEPSD

-323 DDEHEAV
+323 DDEHDAV

-369 RPDLRE
+369 RPDLKE

-399 AYVRFGGQAGQE
+399 AYVRFGGQSGQE
-411 SCPATGPKRS
+411 SAQQQVQTQQQTPAAS
-421 SRPRRPPPRK
+421 SEENEK
-431 ARNPETKADD
+431 PETKAGD

-533 YAADVANL
+533 YAADAANL

-578 LSANYVSGNNPY
+578 LSANYVGGNNPY

>member
-35 KGDSDPMRGLDIVGG
+35 KGDGDPMRGLDIVGG

-134 GAFEKVSNHDAEARS
+134 GAFEKVSDHDAEARS
-149 AATEQAGPA
+149 AATEQAGSA
-158 DAADSFNADEE
+158 DAADSFDADEE
-169 VETEASSKA
+169 VETEASSEA
-178 SEVDVTDATDASES
+178 SEVDATDATDASES

-218 LRAEVAGGEVD
+218 LRAEVAGGEAD

-235 DATAEG
+235 DALNEG
-241 VVHGES
+241 VEHGES
-247 GDASGEQ
+247 DDASGEQ
-254 PACGTDSERDHAE
+254 PACGTDSERDHTE
-267 GEVDAEADAA
+267 GEVD
-277 KVAEADAA
+277 V
-285 DPAEADAA
+285 EADAA

-300 SKPAPSSEGPSD
+300 SKPVPSSEGSSD

-375 RKRKRIFIA
+375 RKRKRIFIV

-399 AYVRFGGQAGQE
+399 AYVRFGGQAGQNASQQQPQTQQE
-411 SCPATGPKRS
+411 APAAS
-421 SRPRRPPPRK
+421 SEENEK
-431 ARNPETKADD
+431 PETKAGD

-533 YAADVANL
+533 YAADAANL

-578 LSANYVSGNNPY
+578 LSANYVGGNNPY

>member
-35 KGDSDPMRGLDIVGG
+35 KGDGDPMRGLDIVGG

-134 GAFEKVSNHDAEARS
+134 GAFEKVSDHDAEARS
-149 AATEQAGPA
+149 AATEQAGSA
-158 DAADSFNADEE
+158 DAADSFDADEE
-169 VETEASSKA
+169 VETEASSEA
-178 SEVDVTDATDASES
+178 SEVDATDATDASES

-218 LRAEVAGGEVD
+218 LRAEVAGGEAD

-235 DATAEG
+235 DALNEG
-241 VVHGES
+241 VEHGES
-247 GDASGEQ
+247 DDASGEQ
-254 PACGTDSERDHAE
+254 PACGTDSERDHTE
-267 GEVDAEADAA
+267 GEVD
-277 KVAEADAA
+277 V
-285 DPAEADAA
+285 EADAA
-293 EPAEADA
+293 EPAEVDA
-300 SKPAPSSEGPSD
+300 SKPAPSSEEPSD

-384 LCCVIAVLVI
+384 LCCVIAALVI

-399 AYVRFGGQAGQE
+399 AYVRFGGQAGQDA
-411 SCPATGPKRS
+411 SQQQPQTQQQAPAAS
-421 SRPRRPPPRK
+421 SEENEK
-431 ARNPETKADD
+431 PETKADD

-533 YAADVANL
+533 YAADAANL

>member
-71 RDSLPGDDEPT
+71 RDNLPGDDEPT
-82 HAKPSLASASA
+82 HAEPSLASASA

-116 AVPEVGDACG
+116 AVPEVGDVCG

-134 GAFEKVSNHDAEARS
+134 GAFEKVSDHDAEARS
-149 AATEQAGPA
+149 AATEQAG
-158 DAADSFNADEE
+158 S
-169 VETEASSKA
+169 
-178 SEVDVTDATDASES
+178 
-192 EEACKSEEA
+192 
-201 LADEAIE
+201 
-208 VAEDDEPSDA
+208 
-218 LRAEVAGGEVD
+218 
-229 AETLKD
+229 
-235 DATAEG
+235 
-241 VVHGES
+241 
-247 GDASGEQ
+247 
-254 PACGTDSERDHAE
+254 
-267 GEVDAEADAA
+267 
-277 KVAEADAA
+277 
-285 DPAEADAA
+285 
-293 EPAEADA
+293 ADA

-399 AYVRFGGQAGQE
+399 AYVRFGGQAGQDASQRQSQTQQE
-411 SCPATGPKRS
+411 APAAS
-421 SRPRRPPPRK
+421 SK
-431 ARNPETKADD
+431 EGEKSETKADD

-455 EQSTPT
+455 EKSTPT

-533 YAADVANL
+533 YATDAANL

>member
-9 GEPLEPGARYCAECG
+9 GEPLEPGARYCAERG

-71 RDSLPGDDEPT
+71 RDNLPGDDEPT

-134 GAFEKVSNHDAEARS
+134 GAFEKVSDHDAEARF
-149 AATEQAGPA
+149 AATEQAGSA
-158 DAADSFNADEE
+158 DAADSFDADEE
-169 VETEASSKA
+169 VETEASSEA
-178 SEVDVTDATDASES
+178 SEVDAADATDASES

-218 LRAEVAGGEVD
+218 LRAEVAGGEAD

-235 DATAEG
+235 DAATEG

-247 GDASGEQ
+247 DDASGEQ

-267 GEVDAEADAA
+267 GEVDAEAN
-277 KVAEADAA
+277 
-285 DPAEADAA
+285 AA
-293 EPAEADA
+293 EPVDADA
-300 SKPAPSSEGPSD
+300 SKPAPSSEEPSD
-312 AAPKPAAVFDF
+312 AAPKPAVVFDF

-369 RPDLRE
+369 RPDLKA

-399 AYVRFGGQAGQE
+399 AYVRFGGQAGQDASQQQSQTQQE
-411 SCPATGPKRS
+411 APAAS
-421 SRPRRPPPRK
+421 SEENEK
-431 ARNPETKADD
+431 PETKADD
-441 DAAKASAEAEALAR
+441 DAAKASAEALAR
-455 EQSTPT
+455 EQSTPS

-533 YAADVANL
+533 YAADAANL

-578 LSANYVSGNNPY
+578 LSANYVGGNNPY

>member
-82 HAKPSLASASA
+82 QAKPSAASAVA

-126 PAADRGAS
+126 LTADCDVSDAFKGAS
-134 GAFEKVSNHDAEARS
+134 VHGAEAHS
-149 AATEQAGPA
+149 ATAEHAGSA
-158 DAADSFNADEE
+158 DAADASDADEE
-169 VETEASSKA
+169 VEIEASSEA
-178 SEVDVTDATDASES
+178 LENDAADATCASES

-201 LADEAIE
+201 PAAEAIE
-208 VAEDDEPSDA
+208 TAEGDEPSDA
-218 LRAEVAGGEVD
+218 GDAEAAGGEVD
-229 AETLKD
+229 AETPS
-235 DATAEG
+235 DATAEDTEPA
-241 VVHGES
+241 ES
-247 GDASGEQ
+247 DDASGEQ
-254 PACGTDSERDHAE
+254 PACDADSECDDAGGEVGAEADGAKLAE
-267 GEVDAEADAA
+267 GDADAEADAS
-277 KVAEADAA
+277 ES
-285 DPAEADAA
+285 
-293 EPAEADA
+293 A
-300 SKPAPSSEGPSD
+300 SSSEKPSN
-312 AAPKPAAVFDF
+312 AASKPAAVFDF
-323 DDEHEAV
+323 DDEHEAA

-369 RPDLRE
+369 RPDLQE

-399 AYVRFGGQAGQE
+399 AYVRFSGQTGQE
-411 SCPATGPKRS
+411 GDQQQPQAQQQAPAAS
-421 SRPRRPPPRK
+421 SEESEK
-431 ARNPETKADD
+431 PEAKADD
-441 DAAKASAEAEALAR
+441 EAAKASAEAEALAR
-455 EQSTPT
+455 EQSAPT

-520 AEIENLKVSNSSP
+520 AEIESLKISNSSP
-533 YAADVANL
+533 YATDAANL

-578 LSANYVSGNNPY
+578 LSANYVGGNNPY

>member
-82 HAKPSLASASA
+82 HAKPGLASASA

-134 GAFEKVSNHDAEARS
+134 GAFEKVSDHDAEARS
-149 AATEQAGPA
+149 AATEQAGSA
-158 DAADSFNADEE
+158 DAADSFDADEE
-169 VETEASSKA
+169 VETEASSGV
-178 SEVDVTDATDASES
+178 SEVDAADATDASES

-208 VAEDDEPSDA
+208 VAEDDEPLDA
-218 LRAEVAGGEVD
+218 LRAVVAGGEAD

-235 DATAEG
+235 DAAAEG
-241 VVHGES
+241 VEHGES
-247 GDASGEQ
+247 DDASGEQ

-285 DPAEADAA
+285 

-300 SKPAPSSEGPSD
+300 SKPAPSSEEPSD

-369 RPDLRE
+369 RPDLKE
-375 RKRKRIFIA
+375 RKRKRIFIV

-399 AYVRFGGQAGQE
+399 AYVRFGGQAGQNASQQQSQTLHE
-411 SCPATGPKRS
+411 APAAS
-421 SRPRRPPPRK
+421 SSEENEK
-431 ARNPETKADD
+431 PETKADD

-455 EQSTPT
+455 EQSTST

-533 YAADVANL
+533 YAADAANL

-578 LSANYVSGNNPY
+578 LSANYVGGNNPY

>member
-71 RDSLPGDDEPT
+71 RDNLPGDDEPT

-116 AVPEVGDACG
+116 AVPEVGDVCG

-134 GAFEKVSNHDAEARS
+134 GAFEKVSDHDAEARS
-149 AATEQAGPA
+149 AATEQAGSA
-158 DAADSFNADEE
+158 DAADSFDADEE
-169 VETEASSKA
+169 VETETSSKA

-192 EEACKSEEA
+192 EEACESEEA
-201 LADEAIE
+201 LVDEAIE

-218 LRAEVAGGEVD
+218 LRAEAAGGEVD

-235 DATAEG
+235 DAATEG

-247 GDASGEQ
+247 DDASGEQ

-277 KVAEADAA
+277 
-285 DPAEADAA
+285 

-300 SKPAPSSEGPSD
+300 SKPAPSSGGPSD

-369 RPDLRE
+369 RPDLKA
-375 RKRKRIFIA
+375 RKRKRILIA
-384 LCCVIAVLVI
+384 LCCVIAILVI

-399 AYVRFGGQAGQE
+399 AYVRFGGQAGQDA
-411 SCPATGPKRS
+411 SQQQAQTQQQAPAAS
-421 SRPRRPPPRK
+421 SEENEK
-431 ARNPETKADD
+431 PETKAGD

-461 EEQIFQTLSSEYS
+461 EEQIFQTMSSEYS

-520 AEIENLKVSNSSP
+520 AEIENLKVSSSSP
-533 YAADVANL
+533 YAADAANL

-578 LSANYVSGNNPY
+578 LSANYVGGNNPY